1 MDSTHPLDI
10 GIVGLGVMGENLALN
25 LERNGFAV
33 GGFDLEEHKRE
44 SFARRTV
51 GKQARSAR
59 SLAELVAGLQ
69 APRKLLV
76 MVPAGAA
83 VDAVLAELRRLLS
96 AGDVVI
102 DGGNT
107 RFTDTQRRIAEL
119 GTPASC
125 TSAPASAAAK
135 RARCAARRSCPAA
148 MRVPGP

>member
-33 GGFDLEEHKRE
+33 GGFDLEEQKRE
-44 SFARRTV
+44 SFTRRTI
-51 GKQARSAR
+51 GKKARSAR

-69 APRKLLV
+69 VPRKLLV

-107 RFTDTQRRIAEL
+107 RFTDTQRRITEL
-119 GTPASC
+119 GDTGILYVGAGVSGGEEGALLGPAIM
-125 TSAPASAAAK
+125 PGGD
-135 RARCAARRSCPAA
+135 AR
-148 MRVPGP
+148 